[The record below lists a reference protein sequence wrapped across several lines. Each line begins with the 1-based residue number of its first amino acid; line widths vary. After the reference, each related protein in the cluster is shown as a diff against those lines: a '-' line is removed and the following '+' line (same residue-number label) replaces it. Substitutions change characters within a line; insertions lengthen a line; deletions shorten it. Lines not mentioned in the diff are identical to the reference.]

1 MFVANES
8 STVVVD
14 IGTET
19 YKIGYSDNGTPTRF
33 GSSANI
39 KNNYTSPVQ
48 NSTIVDLPSYLNIL
62 KNNIPE
68 DTSYL
73 FVAENTFEPLE
84 KRGQILKFVMEENL
98 CNSVFFM
105 KSGLLDAFSY
115 GRHNAL
121 VLSINGGSIQICTVL
136 DGIITNRKM
145 VNVGCLSLTKKFVRT
160 PEESTTFMDLEYGR
174 MAKEEFYADF
184 KIFKTSRSREG
195 DSSLEGIFKT
205 SHSELL
211 KALEMVKDVVNLLT
225 EDKKDLLLS
234 NVVIAGSGSCIP
246 FIGFEVEKIL
256 NNLFKN
262 YKTRIYLRESRF
274 HTFSGGVVYSNIG
287 TSKLFH
293 ISKLDYQEFGLSV
306 LDRKNYAWTL

>member
-1 MFVANES
+1 MVVANDS

-39 KNNYTSPVQ
+39 KNNYSSPVQ
-48 NSTIVDLPSYLNIL
+48 NSTIVDLSSYLNIL

-84 KRGQILKFVMEENL
+84 IRSKILKFVMEENL
-98 CNSVFFM
+98 CNSVLFM

-160 PEESTTFMDLEYGR
+160 P
-174 MAKEEFYADF
+174 
-184 KIFKTSRSREG
+184 
-195 DSSLEGIFKT
+195 
-205 SHSELL
+205 
-211 KALEMVKDVVNLLT
+211 
-225 EDKKDLLLS
+225 
-234 NVVIAGSGSCIP
+234 
-246 FIGFEVEKIL
+246 
-256 NNLFKN
+256 
-262 YKTRIYLRESRF
+262 
-274 HTFSGGVVYSNIG
+274 
-287 TSKLFH
+287 
-293 ISKLDYQEFGLSV
+293 
-306 LDRKNYAWTL
+306 